1 MTTLVIILAAI
12 ATILAILYLVGFL
25 LDILDESDRQIEI
38 ARVNRER
45 RQAEAKINRLTSSAI
60 QQMTQAAAPQG
71 VICQCAQC
79 VGRGG
84 QP

>member
-12 ATILAILYLVGFL
+12 ATILAILYLVGL
-25 LDILDESDRQIEI
+25 LIDIFDESDREIEI

-45 RQAEAKINRLTSSAI
+45 RQAETKINRLTSSAI
-60 QQMTQAAAPQG
+60 QQLTEAAAPHG
-71 VICQCAQC
+71 VFCQCARC